1 MAKIFGNILVPYDHS
16 PHSKMALEKA
26 FGMAEITGAGVTLA
40 HVIPE
45 EQVPE
50 KMVQSNE
57 DSIFSHEVEFLN
69 PIEHE
74 AMERNIVLKEEIL
87 YGDTVKEIQN
97 LIRKQNFDIVIMGR
111 RGITKNKAQT
121 LGSVSNALVQNSKIP
136 ILVAA

>member
-16 PHSKMALEKA
+16 PHSKKALDKA
-26 FGMAEITGAGVTLA
+26 LGMAQLTGADVTLA
-40 HVIPE
+40 HVISDDKT
-45 EQVPE
+45 PE

-57 DSIFSHEVEFLN
+57 DSIFSHEIEFLN

-87 YGDTVKEIQN
+87 YGNTVDEIQN
-97 LIRKQNFDIVIMGR
+97 LMKKQNFDIVIMGR
-111 RGITKNKAQT
+111 RGNSKTQHST